1 MGIRFATIGDA
12 DAIRRIYAHYI
23 LRTAYTFEY
32 QVPSPADFR
41 ARFARVTAQFPWL
54 VWEEDGEILGYAYA
68 DAAFERRAFGYLAD
82 LSVYLHP
89 DACGRGAGKRL
100 YGLLEQILERQGYC
114 RVYGLVT
121 EENRGSCDFHEAL
134 GYREIARFH
143 NAGKK
148 FGRWYGVVWFEKV
161 LWRGE
166 PPLHFPR
173 PWHEI
178 DCSDLLNEMEDNE

>member
-1 MGIRFATIGDA
+1 MIRIATEA
-12 DAIRRIYAHYI
+12 DVPQMLAIYAPYV
-23 LRTAYTFEY
+23 LNTAVTFELE
-32 QVPSPADFR
+32 VPTKEEFA
-41 ARFARVTAQFPWL
+41 ARIQNTLCNFPYL
-54 VWEEDGEILGYAYA
+54 VAEDQGEILGYAYA

-148 FGRWYGVVWFEKV
+148 FGRWYGVVWLKRYFGV
-161 LWRGE
+161 ANRRCISPDRGMRSTAAT
-166 PPLHFPR
+166 F
-173 PWHEI
+173 
-178 DCSDLLNEMEDNE
+178 